1 LLAGGCEKSTA
12 TFCWPLPIVVGQ
24 TILPPA
30 AFLATN
36 AHVMSMVYFLSIDA
50 KTSCWADVRQHQQ
63 SQMRDESASNEGNM
77 LSRCLKM
84 AALCA
89 GVAMTSVAITPAVS
103 AQTFPMQPIK
113 VLIGFG
119 PGSAA
124 DILARLVGKQMEAS
138 LGQPI
143 VVENRPGNSS
153 MIAAETVTRAPAD
166 GYTLFMATIANTL
179 NPAETK
185 SNFNL
190 GRDLAPIALLGIV
203 PNVLVAHPSVPAN
216 NLQELIA
223 LAKSK
228 PESLTFGSSGYATA
242 SYMAAE
248 LFNANAG
255 TKIVMVPYQGGSNQ
269 AVSDLLSGR
278 ITLMF
283 NVAATLAPHVEAGKL
298 KAFAVAQSKR
308 ASIMPDVPTLA
319 EAGMAGYDAG
329 IWIGLLAP
337 VGTPPAIIEKLSG
350 AANDAL
356 NTEAVRTAL
365 KRQGTDPLGGTPKQ
379 FADFIHADI
388 EKWVAVLASSS
399 SGK

>member
-1 LLAGGCEKSTA
+1 MRNEVQGTR
-12 TFCWPLPIVVGQ
+12 VG
-24 TILPPA
+24 
-30 AFLATN
+30 
-36 AHVMSMVYFLSIDA
+36 
-50 KTSCWADVRQHQQ
+50 
-63 SQMRDESASNEGNM
+63 GNM
-77 LSRCLKM
+77 PSYYTKM
-84 AALCA
+84 VALCA
-89 GVAMTSVAITPAVS
+89 YVAMVSVAATTPIS
-103 AQTFPMQPIK
+103 AQTYPVQPIK
-113 VLIGFG
+113 VVIGFG

-153 MIAAETVTRAPAD
+153 MIAAEAVARASSD

-190 GRDLAPIALLGIV
+190 ARDLAPIALLGIV
-203 PNVLVAHPSVPAN
+203 PNVLVAHPSVPADT
-216 NLQELIA
+216 LQQLIA
-223 LAKSK
+223 LAKSR

-255 TKIVMVPYQGGSNQ
+255 TKILVVPYQGGSNQ
-269 AVSDLLSGR
+269 AVSDMLSGR
-278 ITLMF
+278 IMLMF

-319 EAGMAGYDAG
+319 EAGMPGYDAG

-337 VGTPPAIIEKLSG
+337 PGTPPAIIEKLSG

-356 NTEAVRTAL
+356 NTQEVRTAL
-365 KRQGTDPLGGTPKQ
+365 KRQGTDPLGGTPKE
-379 FADFIHADI
+379 FADFIRADI
-388 EKWVAVLASSS
+388 EKWVAVLASSN

>member
-1 LLAGGCEKSTA
+1 MFSRNLGISALCLGVVLTSAAGTA
-12 TFCWPLPIVVGQ
+12 SAMAQTYPAHPIKIVV
-24 TILPPA
+24 
-30 AFLATN
+30 
-36 AHVMSMVYFLSIDA
+36 
-50 KTSCWADVRQHQQ
+50 
-63 SQMRDESASNEGNM
+63 
-77 LSRCLKM
+77 
-84 AALCA
+84 
-89 GVAMTSVAITPAVS
+89 
-103 AQTFPMQPIK
+103 
-113 VLIGFG
+113 GFG

-124 DILARLVGKQMEAS
+124 DILARLVGKQMEVS

-143 VVENRPGNSS
+143 IVENRPGNSS
-153 MIAAETVTRAPAD
+153 MIAAETVARASGD

-185 SNFNL
+185 SSFNL

-203 PNVLVAHPSVPAN
+203 PNVLVANPSVPAN

-248 LFNANAG
+248 LFNDGAG
-255 TKIVMVPYQGGSNQ
+255 TKILTLPYQGGSNQ

-283 NVAATLAPHVEAGKL
+283 NVAPTLAPQVEAGRL

-319 EAGMAGYDAG
+319 EAGMKGYDAG

-337 VGTPPAIIEKLSG
+337 AGTPLVIIEKLSG
-350 AANDAL
+350 AANEAL
-356 NTEAVRTAL
+356 NTEQVRTAL
-365 KRQGTDPLGGTPKQ
+365 QQQGTDPAGGTPKE
-379 FADFIHADI
+379 FADFIRADI
-388 EKWVAVLASSS
+388 EKWTAALASPRSS
-399 SGK
+399 K

>member
-1 LLAGGCEKSTA
+1 M
-12 TFCWPLPIVVGQ
+12 F
-24 TILPPA
+24 
-30 AFLATN
+30 N
-36 AHVMSMVYFLSIDA
+36 RY
-50 KTSCWADVRQHQQ
+50 
-63 SQMRDESASNEGNM
+63 
-77 LSRCLKM
+77 LKV

-89 GVAMTSVAITPAVS
+89 GVAMSSVAGAVAAM
-103 AQTFPMQPIK
+103 AQAYPVHPIK
-113 VLIGFG
+113 VVIGFG

-124 DILARLVGKQMEAS
+124 DILARLVGKQMEVS

-153 MIAAETVTRAPAD
+153 MIGAEFVARAPAD

-185 SNFNL
+185 SSFNV
-190 GRDLAPIALLGIV
+190 GKDLAPIALLGIV

-228 PESLTFGSSGYATA
+228 PESLTFGSSGHATA

-248 LFNANAG
+248 LFNAKAG
-255 TKIVMVPYQGGSNQ
+255 TKIPMVPYQGGSNQ
-269 AVSDLLSGR
+269 AVSDLLAGR

-283 NVAATLAPHVEAGKL
+283 NVAATLAPQVEAGKL

-308 ASIMPDVPTLA
+308 ASIMPDVPTLN
-319 EAGMAGYDAG
+319 EAGMTGYDAG

-337 VGTPPAIIEKLSG
+337 AGTPPAIIEKLSV

-356 NTEAVRTAL
+356 NTEAIRSAL
-365 KRQGTDPLGGTPKQ
+365 KQQGTDPVGGTPKE
-379 FADFIHADI
+379 FADFIRADI

>member
-1 LLAGGCEKSTA
+1 MFGRTLK
-12 TFCWPLPIVVGQ
+12 
-24 TILPPA
+24 
-30 AFLATN
+30 
-36 AHVMSMVYFLSIDA
+36 LS
-50 KTSCWADVRQHQQ
+50 
-63 SQMRDESASNEGNM
+63 
-77 LSRCLKM
+77 
-84 AALCA
+84 ALCA
-89 GVAMTSVAITPAVS
+89 GVAIALVAGTACVV
-103 AQTFPMQPIK
+103 AQTYPVQPIK

-153 MIAAETVTRAPAD
+153 MIAAEAVMRAPAD

-190 GRDLAPIALLGIV
+190 GKDLAPITLLATV
-203 PNVLVAHPSVPAN
+203 PNVLAAHPAVPAD

-228 PESLTFGSSGYATA
+228 PETLTFGSSGYATA

-248 LFNANAG
+248 LFNAKAG
-255 TKIVMVPYQGGSNQ
+255 TAIVMVPYQGGSNQ
-269 AVSDLLSGR
+269 ALSDLLSGR

-283 NVAATLAPHVEAGKL
+283 NVAATLAPHIAAGKL

-319 EAGMAGYDAG
+319 EAGLSGYDAG

-337 VGTPPAIIEKLSG
+337 AGTPQAIIEKLSA

-356 NTEAVRTAL
+356 NTDAVRAAL
-365 KRQGTDPLGGTPKQ
+365 KAQGTDPVGGTPKQ
-379 FADFIHADI
+379 FADFIRADI
-388 EKWVAVLASSS
+388 DKWVAVLAA
-399 SGK
+399 SGAKK

>member
-1 LLAGGCEKSTA
+1 MKRKLRGG
-12 TFCWPLPIVVGQ
+12 G
-24 TILPPA
+24 
-30 AFLATN
+30 
-36 AHVMSMVYFLSIDA
+36 
-50 KTSCWADVRQHQQ
+50 
-63 SQMRDESASNEGNM
+63 GNM
-77 LSRCLKM
+77 FRGCIRML
-84 AALCA
+84 ALGA
-89 GVAMTSVAITPAVS
+89 GVTMIAAAGTASVM
-103 AQTFPMQPIK
+103 AQTYPAQPIK
-113 VLIGFG
+113 VIIGFG

-138 LGQPI
+138 LRQPI

-153 MIAAETVTRAPAD
+153 MIAAETVARASAD

-190 GRDLAPIALLGIV
+190 GRDLAPIALLGMV

-248 LFNANAG
+248 LFNDKAG
-255 TKIVMVPYQGGSNQ
+255 TKILSVPYQGGSNQ

-283 NVAATLAPHVEAGKL
+283 NVAPTLAPHVEAGKL

-319 EAGMAGYDAG
+319 EAGMTGYDAG

-337 VGTPPAIIEKLSG
+337 AGTPPAIIEKLSA

-356 NTEAVRTAL
+356 KTDEVRTAL
-365 KRQGTDPLGGTPKQ
+365 KRQGTDPLGGTPRE
-379 FADFIHADI
+379 FADFIRADI
-388 EKWVAVLASSS
+388 AKWVAVLATPSSA
-399 SGK
+399 K

>member
-1 LLAGGCEKSTA
+1 MVAAASTA
-12 TFCWPLPIVVGQ
+12 
-24 TILPPA
+24 A
-30 AFLATN
+30 
-36 AHVMSMVYFLSIDA
+36 VM
-50 KTSCWADVRQHQQ
+50 
-63 SQMRDESASNEGNM
+63 
-77 LSRCLKM
+77 
-84 AALCA
+84 
-89 GVAMTSVAITPAVS
+89 
-103 AQTFPMQPIK
+103 AQTYPAQPIK
-113 VLIGFG
+113 VIVGFG

-124 DILARLVGKQMEAS
+124 DILARLVGKQMEVS
-138 LGQPI
+138 LRQPI

-153 MIAAETVTRAPAD
+153 MIAAEAVARASAD

-248 LFNANAG
+248 LFNDNAG
-255 TKIVMVPYQGGSNQ
+255 TKILSVPYQGGSNQ

-283 NVAATLAPHVEAGKL
+283 NVAPTLAPHVEAGKL
-298 KAFAVAQSKR
+298 KAFAVAQPKR

-319 EAGMAGYDAG
+319 EAGMTGFDAG

-337 VGTPPAIIEKLSG
+337 AGTPAAIIDKLSG

-356 NTEAVRTAL
+356 NADEVRTAL
-365 KRQGTDPLGGTPKQ
+365 KRQGTDPLGGTPKE
-379 FADFIHADI
+379 FADFIRTDI
-388 EKWVAVLASSS
+388 AKWVAVLASPSS
-399 SGK
+399 AK

>member
-1 LLAGGCEKSTA
+1 LLNRY
-12 TFCWPLPIVVGQ
+12 L
-24 TILPPA
+24 
-30 AFLATN
+30 
-36 AHVMSMVYFLSIDA
+36 
-50 KTSCWADVRQHQQ
+50 KT
-63 SQMRDESASNEGNM
+63 
-77 LSRCLKM
+77 

-89 GVAMTSVAITPAVS
+89 AVTIASIAGAASVM
-103 AQTFPMQPIK
+103 AQTYPAQPIR
-113 VLIGFG
+113 VLVGFG
-119 PGSAA
+119 PGAAA
-124 DILARLVGKQMEAS
+124 DILARLVGKHMEVD

-153 MIAAETVTRAPAD
+153 MIAAEAVARAPPD

-190 GRDLAPIALLGIV
+190 GKDLAPIALLGVV
-203 PNVLVAHPSVPAN
+203 PNVLVANPSVPAN

-223 LAKSK
+223 LAKNK
-228 PESLTFGSSGYATA
+228 PESLAFGSSGQATA
-242 SYMAAE
+242 SQMAAD
-248 LFNANAG
+248 LFNEKAG
-255 TKIVMVPYQGGSNQ
+255 TKILTVPYQGGSSQ

-283 NVAATLAPHVEAGKL
+283 NVAATLAPHVEAGEL
-298 KAFAVAQSKR
+298 KAFAVAQSRR
-308 ASIMPDVPTLA
+308 AAIMPDVPTLA
-319 EAGMAGYDAG
+319 EAGMTGYDAG

-337 VGTPPAIIEKLSG
+337 AGTPPEVIAKLSQ

-365 KRQGTDPLGGTPKQ
+365 KRQGTDPMGGTPKE
-379 FADFIHADI
+379 FADFIRADI
-388 EKWVAVLASSS
+388 EKWVAVLASTS

>member
-1 LLAGGCEKSTA
+1 M
-12 TFCWPLPIVVGQ
+12 F
-24 TILPPA
+24 
-30 AFLATN
+30 
-36 AHVMSMVYFLSIDA
+36 
-50 KTSCWADVRQHQQ
+50 
-63 SQMRDESASNEGNM
+63 
-77 LSRCLKM
+77 SRYLGVS
-84 AALCA
+84 ALCA
-89 GVAMTSVAITPAVS
+89 VAAMFSAPAP
-103 AQTFPMQPIK
+103 AQTYPAQPIK

-124 DILARLVGKQMEAS
+124 DILAGLVGKQMEVG

-153 MIAAETVTRAPAD
+153 MIAAETVARAPAD

-190 GRDLAPIALLGIV
+190 GRDLAPITLLGTV
-203 PNVLVAHPSVPAN
+203 PNVLVAYPSVPAN

-228 PESLTFGSSGYATA
+228 PDTLTFGSSGYATA

-248 LFNANAG
+248 LFNAKAG
-255 TKIVMVPYQGGSNQ
+255 THIVMVPYQCGSNQ
-269 AVSDLLSGR
+269 ALSDLLSGR

-298 KAFAVAQSKR
+298 KAFAVAQPKR

-319 EAGMAGYDAG
+319 EAGMSEYDAG
-329 IWIGLLAP
+329 VWIGLLAP
-337 VGTPPAIIEKLSG
+337 AGTPSAIIDRLSI
-350 AANDAL
+350 AANEAL
-356 NTEAVRTAL
+356 KDEEVQTAL
-365 KRQGTDPLGGTPKQ
+365 KLQGTDSVGSTPKE
-379 FADFIHADI
+379 FADFIRADV
-388 EKWVAVLASSS
+388 EKWKAAFAAVDAR
-399 SGK
+399 K

>member
-1 LLAGGCEKSTA
+1 M
-12 TFCWPLPIVVGQ
+12 F
-24 TILPPA
+24 
-30 AFLATN
+30 
-36 AHVMSMVYFLSIDA
+36 
-50 KTSCWADVRQHQQ
+50 
-63 SQMRDESASNEGNM
+63 
-77 LSRCLKM
+77 SRYLKMAM
-84 AALCA
+84 AALCV
-89 GVAMTSVAITPAVS
+89 GVAIIVAAGTAS
-103 AQTFPMQPIK
+103 LMAQTFPAQPIK
-113 VLIGFG
+113 VIVGFG
-119 PGSAA
+119 PASAA
-124 DILARLVGKQMEAS
+124 DILARLVGKQMEAG

-153 MIAAETVTRAPAD
+153 MIAAEAVMRAPAD

-185 SNFNL
+185 SSFNL
-190 GRDLAPIALLGIV
+190 GKDLAPIALLGMV

-255 TKIVMVPYQGGSNQ
+255 TKILSVPYQGGSNQ

-283 NVAATLAPHVEAGKL
+283 NVAATLAPQVEAGRL
-298 KAFAVAQSKR
+298 KAFAVAQGKR

-329 IWIGLLAP
+329 IWVGVLAP
-337 VGTPPAIIEKLSG
+337 KATPPAIVAKLSA
-350 AANDAL
+350 AANEAL
-356 NTEAVRTAL
+356 NDEAVRAAL
-365 KRQGTDPLGGTPKQ
+365 KGQGTDPAGGSPEE
-379 FADFIHADI
+379 FAAFIRADI
-388 EKWVAVLASSS
+388 EKWTAMLASSAPA
-399 SGK
+399 K

>member
-1 LLAGGCEKSTA
+1 MFSHL
-12 TFCWPLPIVVGQ
+12 
-24 TILPPA
+24 
-30 AFLATN
+30 
-36 AHVMSMVYFLSIDA
+36 
-50 KTSCWADVRQHQQ
+50 R
-63 SQMRDESASNEGNM
+63 
-77 LSRCLKM
+77 M

-89 GVAMTSVAITPAVS
+89 GVTMIAVAGTAPVV
-103 AQTFPMQPIK
+103 AQTWPAQPIK
-113 VLIGFG
+113 VVVGFG

-124 DILARLVGKQMEAS
+124 DILARLVAKQMEAG

-143 VVENRPGNSS
+143 IVENRPGNSS
-153 MIAAETVTRAPAD
+153 MIAAESVARAPAD

-185 SNFNL
+185 SSFNL
-190 GRDLAPIALLGIV
+190 GRDLAPIVLLGTV
-203 PNVLVAHPSVPAN
+203 PNVLVAHPSVPAD

-248 LFNANAG
+248 LFNAKAG
-255 TKIVMVPYQGGSNQ
+255 TKILTVPYQGGSNQ

-298 KAFAVAQSKR
+298 RALAVAQPRR

-319 EAGMAGYDAG
+319 EAGMSGFDAG

-337 VGTPPAIIEKLSG
+337 AGTPSAIVEKLSA
-350 AANDAL
+350 AANAAL
-356 NTEAVRTAL
+356 STGEVRNAL
-365 KRQGTDPLGGTPKQ
+365 KRQGTDPLGGTPKE
-379 FADFIHADI
+379 FADFIRADI
-388 EKWVAVLASSS
+388 EKWVAVLAAAN

>member
-1 LLAGGCEKSTA
+1 
-12 TFCWPLPIVVGQ
+12 
-24 TILPPA
+24 
-30 AFLATN
+30 
-36 AHVMSMVYFLSIDA
+36 
-50 KTSCWADVRQHQQ
+50 
-63 SQMRDESASNEGNM
+63 M

-84 AALCA
+84 VALCA
-89 GVAMTSVAITPAVS
+89 SVTMTSVAVTTAVS
-103 AQTFPMQPIK
+103 AQTFPTQPIK

-153 MIAAETVTRAPAD
+153 MIAAETATRAPAD

-255 TKIVMVPYQGGSNQ
+255 TKILMVPYQGGSNQ

-283 NVAATLAPHVEAGKL
+283 NVAATLAPHVAAGKL
-298 KAFAVAQSKR
+298 KAFAVTQSKR

-319 EAGMAGYDAG
+319 EAGMPGYDAG

-337 VGTPPAIIEKLSG
+337 VATPPAIIEKLSA

-365 KRQGTDPLGGTPKQ
+365 KRQGTDPLGGTPKE
-379 FADFIHADI
+379 FVDFIQADI

>member
-1 LLAGGCEKSTA
+1 MFSHT
-12 TFCWPLPIVVGQ
+12 
-24 TILPPA
+24 
-30 AFLATN
+30 
-36 AHVMSMVYFLSIDA
+36 
-50 KTSCWADVRQHQQ
+50 
-63 SQMRDESASNEGNM
+63 
-77 LSRCLKM
+77 LKM

-89 GVAMTSVAITPAVS
+89 GVMVATAAGAASVA
-103 AQTFPMQPIK
+103 AQTYPTQPIK

-143 VVENRPGNSS
+143 VVENRPGNSRMS
-153 MIAAETVTRAPAD
+153 AAETVTPAPAD
-166 GYTLFMATIANTL
+166 GYMLFMATIANTL

-203 PNVLVAHPSVPAN
+203 PNVLVAHPSVPAD

-255 TKIVMVPYQGGSNQ
+255 NKIVVVPHQGRRQ
-269 AVSDLLSGR
+269 
-278 ITLMF
+278 
-283 NVAATLAPHVEAGKL
+283 PAGC
-298 KAFAVAQSKR
+298 
-308 ASIMPDVPTLA
+308 
-319 EAGMAGYDAG
+319 
-329 IWIGLLAP
+329 
-337 VGTPPAIIEKLSG
+337 
-350 AANDAL
+350 
-356 NTEAVRTAL
+356 
-365 KRQGTDPLGGTPKQ
+365 
-379 FADFIHADI
+379 
-388 EKWVAVLASSS
+388 
-399 SGK
+399 

>member
-1 LLAGGCEKSTA
+1 M
-12 TFCWPLPIVVGQ
+12 F
-24 TILPPA
+24 
-30 AFLATN
+30 
-36 AHVMSMVYFLSIDA
+36 
-50 KTSCWADVRQHQQ
+50 
-63 SQMRDESASNEGNM
+63 
-77 LSRCLKM
+77 SRYLEM
-84 AALCA
+84 AVLCI
-89 GVAMTSVAITPAVS
+89 GVAATSIAGTTLAA
-103 AQTFPMQPIK
+103 AQTYPEHPIK
-113 VLIGFG
+113 IVIGFG

-153 MIAAETVTRAPAD
+153 MLAAETVARAPAD

-190 GRDLAPIALLGIV
+190 GRELAPIVLLGMV
-203 PNVLVAHPSVPAN
+203 PNVLAANPSVPAN

-228 PESLTFGSSGYATA
+228 PDSLSFGSSGYATA

-248 LFNANAG
+248 LFNAKAG
-255 TKIVMVPYQGGSNQ
+255 TKILIVPYQGGSNQ

-283 NVAATLAPHVEAGKL
+283 NVAPTLAPQVEAGKL
-298 KAFAVAQSKR
+298 KAFAVAQPKR

-337 VGTPPAIIEKLSG
+337 AGTPPAIIAKLSG

-356 NTEAVRTAL
+356 NTEQVRTAL
-365 KRQGTDPLGGTPKQ
+365 KQQGTDPLGGTPAE
-379 FADFIHADI
+379 FADFIRADI
-388 EKWVAVLASSS
+388 EKWTALLTPSG

>member
-1 LLAGGCEKSTA
+1 
-12 TFCWPLPIVVGQ
+12 
-24 TILPPA
+24 
-30 AFLATN
+30 
-36 AHVMSMVYFLSIDA
+36 
-50 KTSCWADVRQHQQ
+50 
-63 SQMRDESASNEGNM
+63 
-77 LSRCLKM
+77 M
-84 AALCA
+84 AAVA
-89 GVAMTSVAITPAVS
+89 GAASVM
-103 AQTFPMQPIK
+103 AQTYPTQPVKI
-113 VLIGFG
+113 LIGFG

-124 DILARLVGKQMEAS
+124 DLLARLVGKQMEVI

-153 MIAAETVTRAPAD
+153 MIAAETVARAPAD

-248 LFNANAG
+248 LFNAKAG
-255 TKIVMVPYQGGSNQ
+255 TKILAVPYQGGSNQ

-308 ASIMPDVPTLA
+308 ASIMPDVPTLT

-337 VGTPPAIIEKLSG
+337 AGTPPAIIAKLSA

-356 NTEAVRTAL
+356 NTEAVRAAL
-365 KRQGTDPLGGTPKQ
+365 KQQGTDPVGGTPKG
-379 FADFIHADI
+379 FADFIRADI

-399 SGK
+399 PGK

>member
-1 LLAGGCEKSTA
+1 M
-12 TFCWPLPIVVGQ
+12 F
-24 TILPPA
+24 
-30 AFLATN
+30 
-36 AHVMSMVYFLSIDA
+36 
-50 KTSCWADVRQHQQ
+50 
-63 SQMRDESASNEGNM
+63 
-77 LSRCLKM
+77 SRLLKM
-84 AALCA
+84 IALCA
-89 GVAMTSVAITPAVS
+89 GVTTVSGAGTASVV
-103 AQTFPMQPIK
+103 AQTYPAQPIR
-113 VLIGFG
+113 VIVGFG

-124 DILARLVGKQMEAS
+124 DILARLVGKQMEAG

-153 MIAAETVTRAPAD
+153 MIAAESVARAPAD

-190 GRDLAPIALLGIV
+190 GKELAPIALLGIV

-216 NLQELIA
+216 SLQELIA

-228 PESLTFGSSGYATA
+228 PEGLTFGSSGYATA

-248 LFNANAG
+248 LFNEKAG
-255 TKIVMVPYQGGSNQ
+255 TKILAVPYQGGSNQ

-319 EAGMAGYDAG
+319 EAGMEGFDAG

-337 VGTPPAIIEKLSG
+337 AGTPPATIEKLSA

-356 NTEAVRTAL
+356 NNEAVRTAL
-365 KRQGTDPLGGTPKQ
+365 KRQGTDPLGGTSNE
-379 FADFIHADI
+379 FADFIRADI
-388 EKWVAVLASSS
+388 AKWGAILARPGPS
-399 SGK
+399 K

>member
-1 LLAGGCEKSTA
+1 MFRRYIK
-12 TFCWPLPIVVGQ
+12 VV
-24 TILPPA
+24 
-30 AFLATN
+30 
-36 AHVMSMVYFLSIDA
+36 
-50 KTSCWADVRQHQQ
+50 
-63 SQMRDESASNEGNM
+63 
-77 LSRCLKM
+77 
-84 AALCA
+84 ALCA
-89 GVAMTSVAITPAVS
+89 GVAMIAAAGTAPVM
-103 AQTFPMQPIK
+103 AQTYPAQPIK
-113 VLIGFG
+113 VIVGFG

-124 DILARLVGKQMEAS
+124 DILARLVGKQMEVN

-153 MIAAETVTRAPAD
+153 MIAAEAVMRAPGD

-185 SNFNL
+185 SNFIL
-190 GRDLAPIALLGIV
+190 ARDVPPITLLGTV

-248 LFNANAG
+248 LFNDNAG
-255 TKIVMVPYQGGSNQ
+255 TKILSVPYQGGSNQ

-319 EAGMAGYDAG
+319 EAGMTGYDAG

-337 VGTPPAIIEKLSG
+337 AGTPPAIIEKLSA
-350 AANDAL
+350 AANRS
-356 NTEAVRTAL
+356 E
-365 KRQGTDPLGGTPKQ
+365 
-379 FADFIHADI
+379 
-388 EKWVAVLASSS
+388 E
-399 SGK
+399 

>member
-1 LLAGGCEKSTA
+1 MFSRTAG
-12 TFCWPLPIVVGQ
+12 
-24 TILPPA
+24 
-30 AFLATN
+30 
-36 AHVMSMVYFLSIDA
+36 
-50 KTSCWADVRQHQQ
+50 
-63 SQMRDESASNEGNM
+63 
-77 LSRCLKM
+77 M

-89 GVAMTSVAITPAVS
+89 GVAMMAIVGSASAVAQNYPT
-103 AQTFPMQPIK
+103 QPIK
-113 VLIGFG
+113 VVVGFG
-119 PGSAA
+119 PASAA
-124 DILARLVGKQMEAS
+124 DVLARLVGKQMEVT

-153 MIAAETVTRAPAD
+153 MIAAETVARASAD

-185 SNFNL
+185 SGFDL
-190 GRDLAPIALLGIV
+190 GRDLAPIALLGVV
-203 PNVLVAHPSVPAN
+203 PNVLVVHPSVPVN

-255 TKIVMVPYQGGSNQ
+255 TRVLTVPFQGGSNQ
-269 AVSDLLSGR
+269 AVSELLSGR

-298 KAFAVAQSKR
+298 KALAVAQSMR

-319 EAGMAGYDAG
+319 EAGMKGFDAG

-337 VGTPPAIIEKLSG
+337 AATPPAIVEKLSR

-356 NTEAVRTAL
+356 NTGEVRNAL
-365 KRQGTDPLGGTPKQ
+365 KQQGTDPLGGTPKQ
-379 FADFIHADI
+379 FADFIRADI
-388 EKWVAVLASSS
+388 EKWVAVLASHAQEKS
-399 SGK
+399 K

>member
-1 LLAGGCEKSTA
+1 MFSHT
-12 TFCWPLPIVVGQ
+12 
-24 TILPPA
+24 
-30 AFLATN
+30 
-36 AHVMSMVYFLSIDA
+36 
-50 KTSCWADVRQHQQ
+50 
-63 SQMRDESASNEGNM
+63 
-77 LSRCLKM
+77 LKM

-89 GVAMTSVAITPAVS
+89 GVTAATVAGAASAV
-103 AQTFPMQPIK
+103 AQTYPSQPIK
-113 VLIGFG
+113 VVVGFG

-124 DILARLVGKQMEAS
+124 DILARLLGKQMETS

-179 NPAETK
+179 NPAEMK

-269 AVSDLLSGR
+269 AVSVLLSGR

-319 EAGMAGYDAG
+319 EAGMPGYDAG

-337 VGTPPAIIEKLSG
+337 VATPPAIIEKLSG
-350 AANDAL
+350 AAKDAV
-356 NTEAVRTAL
+356 NTETVRTAL
-365 KRQGTDPLGGTPKQ
+365 KRQGTDPVGGTPKE
-379 FADFIHADI
+379 FADFIRADI
-388 EKWVAVLASSS
+388 EKWTAVLASSS